1 MYHMQNSQ
9 WHDMEHII
17 RVQPTFE
24 SGLNPVRGAHV
35 KGVKWVE
42 RGFNPL
48 LWCPCERGD
57 THMNQPGKYQQ
68 IQSCSF
74 QIEDS
79 LVSGILELIHLPSH
93 FGQGLPD
100 DRVQALAQAPG

>member
-1 MYHMQNSQ
+1 
-9 WHDMEHII
+9 MEHII
-17 RVQPTFE
+17 RVQPTFG
-24 SGLNPVRGAHV
+24 SGLNSGVKRRLNPVRGAHV

-48 LWCPCERGD
+48 LWCPCERGGG

-79 LVSGILELIHLPSH
+79 LVSGILELIHLLSH